1 MGHGWAWGS
10 CAKPWTSTPVRRI
23 ETLLD
28 RLPCMALAVGIALRA
43 LFGAF
48 PDLALAVPESE
59 LVPQSSF
66 IAHGYQRLPVILRPA
81 EVVAAAV

>member
-1 MGHGWAWGS
+1 
-10 CAKPWTSTPVRRI
+10 
-23 ETLLD
+23 
-28 RLPCMALAVGIALRA
+28 MALAVGIALRA

-48 PDLALAVPESE
+48 PDLALAVPGSE
-59 LVPQSSF
+59 LVPQASF